1 MGSAR
6 TCTATILALILPP
19 VAVALQCGCGCQLF
33 INILLTLLG
42 FLPGMIHALFVI
54 CMADDLDGRRGDE
67 LPVAHTQP
75 AASPTQ
81 QQYAP
86 QYPQGAQPA
95 MVTGQPV
102 AAHPG
107 HYPPVPPPAPTG
119 YVPPPVAGYAPPPAG
134 YPTKV

>member
-1 MGSAR
+1 MHTSAGVHLH
-6 TCTATILALILPP
+6 TS
-19 VAVALQCGCGCQLF
+19 CGCGCQLF

-86 QYPQGAQPA
+86 QYPQGAQP

-107 HYPPVPPPAPTG
+107 HYPPVPPPAPAG
-119 YVPPPVAGYAPPPAG
+119 YVPPPAAGYAPPPAG
-134 YPTKV
+134 YPTKS